1 LRPEKYKKMALILSL
16 DTATKNCSVALSENG
31 IVLESV
37 DYNEGEFSHAEKL
50 HVFIEEVCNKAGKK
64 LQEIEALA
72 VSKGPG
78 SYTGLR
84 IGVSAA
90 KGLCFGLDI
99 PLISIETLEVL
110 CKTYVLENK
119 VNNTDL
125 LIPMLDAR
133 RMEVY
138 TAVFDTQFI
147 KIKDTEAL
155 ILEPNSYDH
164 FLNTAYCH
172 FIGDGAEKSKDL
184 YQRQNTRFSPTTF
197 PKAHAVAETIEL
209 KYQNKQFE
217 DVAYFEPYYLKDFVD
232 GKKKK

>member
-1 LRPEKYKKMALILSL
+1 MALILTL
-16 DTATKNCSVALSENG
+16 DTATKSCSIALSENG
-31 IVLESV
+31 IILESV
-37 DYNEGEFSHAEKL
+37 DYNEGNFSHSEKL
-50 HVFIEEVCNKAGKK
+50 HLFIEGVCVKAGKK
-64 LQEIEALA
+64 LNELDAIA

-99 PLISIETLEVL
+99 PLISVETLEVL
-110 CKTYVLENK
+110 CRTYLLENK
-119 VNNTDL
+119 INNTDL

-138 TAVFDTQFI
+138 TAVFNSEIT

-155 ILEPNSYDH
+155 ILEENSFDK
-164 FLNTAYCH
+164 FLNQAHCH
-172 FIGDGAEKSKDL
+172 FIGDGAEKSKIL
-184 YQRQNTRFSPTTF
+184 YSRENTSFSPCTY
-197 PKAHAVAETIEL
+197 PAAKSVAKLVET
-209 KYQNKQFE
+209 KFQNQQFE

-232 GKKKK
+232 GKKNKAVKAVS

>member
-1 LRPEKYKKMALILSL
+1 MAFILTL

-31 IVLESV
+31 ILLESV
-37 DYNEGEFSHAEKL
+37 DYNEGDFSHAEKL
-50 HVFIEEVCNKAGKK
+50 HLFMEELCNKAGKK
-64 LQEIEALA
+64 LQEIEAVA

-90 KGLCFGLDI
+90 KGLCFGLEI
-99 PLISIETLEVL
+99 PLISVETLEVL
-110 CKTYVLENK
+110 CRTYLVENK

-138 TAVFDTQFI
+138 TAVFDTKFS
-147 KIKDTEAL
+147 KIKNTEAL
-155 ILEPNSYDH
+155 ILEPHSYDE
-164 FLNTAYCH
+164 FLNQAHCH
-172 FIGDGAEKSKDL
+172 FIGDGAEKSVSL
-184 YQRQNTRFSPTTF
+184 YDRENTSFSPSSY
-197 PKAHAVAETIEL
+197 PAARAIVEL
-209 KYQNKQFE
+209 VEQKYQNKQFE

-232 GKKKK
+232 GKKKKSVKA

>member
-1 LRPEKYKKMALILSL
+1 MALILTL

-31 IVLESV
+31 ILLESV
-37 DYNEGEFSHAEKL
+37 DYNKGNFSHAEKL
-50 HVFIEEVCNKAGKK
+50 HVFMEELCNKAGKK
-64 LQEIEALA
+64 LQEIEAIA

-110 CKTYVLENK
+110 CRTYVLENK

-138 TAVFDTQFI
+138 TAVFDTKFS

-155 ILEPNSYDH
+155 ILEPHSYDE
-164 FLNTAYCH
+164 FLNQAHCH
-172 FIGDGAEKSKDL
+172 FIGDGAEKSKNL
-184 YQRQNTRFSPTTF
+184 YQAENTNFSPTTF
-197 PKAHAVAETIEL
+197 PAARAIVEL
-209 KYQNKQFE
+209 VEQKYQNKQFE

-232 GKKKK
+232 GKKNKSVKT

>member
-1 LRPEKYKKMALILSL
+1 MALILTL

-31 IVLESV
+31 ILLESV
-37 DYNEGEFSHAEKL
+37 DYNEGDFSHSEKL
-50 HVFIEEVCNKAGKK
+50 HVFMEELCNKAGKK
-64 LQEIEALA
+64 LQEIEAIA

-99 PLISIETLEVL
+99 PLISVETLEVL
-110 CKTYVLENK
+110 CRTYVLDNN

-138 TAVFDTQFI
+138 TAVYNTKFC
-147 KIKDTEAL
+147 KIMDTEAL
-155 ILEPNSYDH
+155 ILEPNSYDE
-164 FLNTAYCH
+164 FLNQTHCH
-172 FIGDGAEKSKDL
+172 FIGDGAEKSKNL
-184 YQRQNTRFSPTTF
+184 YQGENTSFSPTTF
-197 PKAHAVAETIEL
+197 PAARAIVELIEQ

-232 GKKKK
+232 GKKNKPVKSSS

>member
-1 LRPEKYKKMALILSL
+1 MALILTL
-16 DTATKNCSVALSENG
+16 GTATKNCSVALSKDG

-37 DYNEGEFSHAEKL
+37 DFNEGNFSHSEKL
-50 HVFIEEVCNKAGKK
+50 HLFIEELCKKAGIK
-64 LQEIEALA
+64 LNELDAIA

-110 CKTYVLENK
+110 CRTYLLENK
-119 VNNTDL
+119 TNPNDIFIT
-125 LIPMLDAR
+125 MLDAR

-138 TAVFDTQFI
+138 TAVYNSEIT
-147 KIKDTEAL
+147 KIKGTEAL
-155 ILEPNSYDH
+155 ILEENSFDE
-164 FLNTAYCH
+164 FLTKAHCH
-172 FIGDGAEKSKDL
+172 FIGDGAEKSESL
-184 YQRQNTRFSPTTF
+184 YSRENTSFSPSTY
-197 PKAHAVAETIEL
+197 PAARAIVEL
-209 KYQNKQFE
+209 VEQKYQNKQFE

-232 GKKKK
+232 GKKKKSVKA